1 MVLINMFLMLNKY
14 FNKLL
19 VFRKL
24 FGNLIYSN
32 MLYEN
37 NNVFEVIFGKMLFVI
52 VDIMDEM
59 IIKDKV

>member
-1 MVLINMFLMLNKY
+1 MVLINMFLVLNKY